1 MFAAILGALFMA
13 GVMTNDKLFLNAGD
27 NSVLSNPMQMLVISS
42 FIPAIALVWT
52 ISGELPSIPLCYMIG
67 AFIAGTLWTVSNAAY
82 FKVTQMTDDFDEV
95 TTWDA
100 SNPVFMA
107 LIGIPFGITL
117 TPRYWAGIL
126 VVACSLLA
134 LRYAFKGRAYV
145 KNMKLYYG
153 LLIVHVAALTGAMFW
168 FDLLIKSL
176 GQANYA
182 SLYIPYLAGQ
192 TVGFITLFSKT
203 VRQDFIADAP
213 KIKKLWWALVA
224 GEAMYV
230 ASLSCLTWAMK
241 GYPGAVVMA
250 LGGSYPFMIFMVG
263 PFIRRSKLFW
273 RFGDMEVAFPPQE
286 GAGWKKAGVL
296 IMNIGGLGM
305 LAPQTAPKP
314 GRSGT

>member
-1 MFAAILGALFMA
+1 MIIYMFAAILGAVFMA

-42 FIPAIALVWT
+42 FIPAAALLWALYGGGLT
-52 ISGELPSIPLCYMIG
+52 LIPHSYIIG
-67 AFIAGTLWTVSNAAY
+67 AFVAGTFWTVSNAAY

-107 LIGIPFGITL
+107 LIGIPFGIAL

-126 VVACSLLA
+126 VVAGSLLA
-134 LRYAFKGRAYV
+134 LRYAFKGRAHV

-153 LLIVHVAALTGAMFW
+153 LLFVHVAALTVTMFG
-168 FDLLIKSL
+168 FDLLIKRL
-176 GQANYA
+176 GQASYA
-182 SLYIPYLAGQ
+182 SLYVPYLAGQ
-192 TVGFITLFSKT
+192 TVGFLALFSKT
-203 VRQDFIADAP
+203 VRQDFLADAP

-250 LGGSYPFMIFMVG
+250 LGGSYPFIIFMAG
-263 PFIRRSKLFW
+263 PFIRRNKFFR
-273 RFGDMEVAFPPQE
+273 RFGDMDIAFPAQQ
-286 GAGWKKAGVL
+286 GSGWKKAAIL
-296 IMNIGGLGM
+296 IASICGLGM
-305 LAPQTAPKP
+305 LAP
-314 GRSGT
+314 